1 MQAGWFLV
9 VAFAPIAVIAC
20 STTQSQLGTASAPAS
35 PAKDASQVVQKQ
47 VHAYNTQDLDAFL
60 ATYADDVAITSEST
74 GQVVMNGK
82 EAMRKRYGDMFRKFP
97 ENRVQ
102 IIERKREGD
111 KVVIDHEIITG
122 RGPERPDPW
131 DVGWVRY
138 EVEDGLIRRVQ
149 LP

>member
-1 MQAGWFLV
+1 MQTGWLLV
-9 VAFAPIAVIAC
+9 VAFAAIAVVAC
-20 STTQSQLGTASAPAS
+20 STTKSRVGTASTQAGA
-35 PAKDASQVVQKQ
+35 ANDAAEVVQKQ
-47 VHAYNTQDLDAFL
+47 VDAYNSQDLDGFL
-60 ATYADDVAITSEST
+60 ATYADDAEITSAST

-82 EAMRKRYGDMFRKFP
+82 EAMRQRYGEMFRKFP
-97 ENRVQ
+97 RNRVQ
-102 IIERKREGD
+102 IAERKREGE

-138 EVEDGLIRRVQ
+138 EVQDGLIQRVQ

>member
-1 MQAGWFLV
+1 MQAGWLLFV
-9 VAFAPIAVIAC
+9 VLAPIAVVAC
-20 STTQSQLGTASAPAS
+20 STTRSQVGTASAPAS
-35 PAKDASQVVQKQ
+35 SAMDAAEVVQKQ
-47 VHAYNTQDLDAFL
+47 VDAYNSQDLDGFL
-60 ATYADDVAITSEST
+60 ATYADDAMITSAGT
-74 GQVVMNGK
+74 GQIVMNGK
-82 EAMRKRYGDMFRKFP
+82 EAMRQRYGDMFRRFP
-97 ENRVQ
+97 KNRVQ
-102 IIERKREGD
+102 IAERKREGE